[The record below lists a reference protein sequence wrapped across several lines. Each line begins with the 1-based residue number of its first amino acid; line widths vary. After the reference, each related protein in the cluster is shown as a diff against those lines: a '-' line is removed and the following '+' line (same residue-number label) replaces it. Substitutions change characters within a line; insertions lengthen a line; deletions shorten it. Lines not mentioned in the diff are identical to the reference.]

1 MRSFRHLLLVLAMLP
16 AACGDLPE
24 PFRGNPG
31 ATARVLAQPPTPRLA
46 VPTPRT
52 ALLSDAA
59 AGSFA
64 NALAS
69 ALQTQEVPAVA
80 GPAQPGDWRLN
91 TTAALHGDTVMP
103 IYKVVD
109 PTGKDRGESDG
120 APVPSADWAN
130 AVPTALSTAATQAA
144 PNIASLL
151 TSIQATIQHAD
162 PNSLYNRPAHVDVPP
177 VTGAPGDGNLALTT
191 QLRALLGKLG
201 PMVQDTPANADFIV
215 RGQVKMVPVAD
226 DQQRVEIQWTVTTP
240 TGDERGR
247 VVQLNNVPAGSLN
260 GYWGDIATVVAQE
273 AAGGVRDV
281 ILRQSGRDPNASA
294 ATPATPATPATTK
307 PSP

>member
-1 MRSFRHLLLVLAMLP
+1 MKSLRFLLLLLAVLP

-31 ATARVLAQPPTPRLA
+31 ATARVLALPPTPRLA
-46 VPTPRT
+46 VPTPRN
-52 ALLSDAA
+52 ALLSDDAA
-59 AGSFA
+59 TSFA
-64 NALAS
+64 NALAT
-69 ALQTQEVPAVA
+69 ALQTQEVPAVPGA
-80 GPAQPGDWRLN
+80 AQQGDWRLDISA
-91 TTAALHGDTVMP
+91 TLHGDSVTP
-103 IYKVVD
+103 IYKVLD

-120 APVPSADWAN
+120 KPVTSADWAN
-130 AVPTALSTAATQAA
+130 AVPATLSSTAIQAA

-151 TSIQATIQHAD
+151 TAIQASIQHAD
-162 PNSLYNRPAHVDVPP
+162 PNSLYNRPARVDVPP

-191 QLRALLGKLG
+191 QLRALLAKLG

-215 RGQVKMVPVAD
+215 QGQVKVVPIAD
-226 DQQRVEIQWTVTTP
+226 NQQRVEIQWIVTTP

-260 GYWGDIATVVAQE
+260 GYWGEIATVVAQE
-273 AAGGVRDV
+273 AAGGIRDV
-281 ILRQSGRDPNASA
+281 ILRQSGRDPNA
-294 ATPATPATPATTK
+294 PASTQQVAK